1 MILIMITFLLK
12 GGSMVKKVFL
22 LALVLVISF
31 LFSAGCATRD
41 YVRQQMEP
49 LVERISRLETQC
61 SSLGPSQGKEA
72 KGNAAEAEIL
82 AQEAMKTAKDCCGK
96 AEAAAYHAE
105 AASNRA
111 EAAADRAEAAAEKAA
126 KAAETSKKAFEL
138 QQMK

>member
-72 KGNAAEAEIL
+72 KGNAAEAETL

-96 AEAAAYHAE
+96 AEAAAD
-105 AASNRA
+105 RA
-111 EAAADRAEAAAEKAA
+111 DAAADRADAAAKKAA
-126 KAAETSKKAFEL
+126 AAAETSKKAFEL

>member
-1 MILIMITFLLK
+1 MR
-12 GGSMVKKVFL
+12 KVFL
-22 LALVLVISF
+22 LALVLVILF

-61 SSLGPSQGKEA
+61 SSRGSSQDEEA
-72 KGNAAEAEIL
+72 RKDAAEAKIL

-96 AEAAAYHAE
+96 AD
-105 AASNRA
+105 
-111 EAAADRAEAAAEKAA
+111 AAADRAEAAANRAEAAA
-126 KAAETSKKAFEL
+126 KKAGAAAETSKKAFEL

>member
-1 MILIMITFLLK
+1 
-12 GGSMVKKVFL
+12 MVKKVFL

-72 KGNAAEAEIL
+72 KGNAAEAETL

-96 AEAAAYHAE
+96 AE